1 MISKC
6 FNALPILINTHIW
19 KGAMF
24 EKEIDNLP
32 PRLPQKMHMRKIP
45 PNSPSVHSRC
55 LNIYY
60 FLPSVP
66 TSLLHV
72 LAGI

>member
-1 MISKC
+1 MILKY
-6 FNALPILINTHIW
+6 FNTPPILINTHNW
-19 KGAMF
+19 KGAMS

-32 PRLPQKMHMRKIP
+32 PHLPKKMHMKKIP

-55 LNIYY
+55 LNIYC
-60 FLPSVP
+60 FLPLVP

-72 LAGI
+72 LVDI